1 MGSTVKGSFKRYVR
15 KSKAGT
21 CGRNLSSGPYLNVQ
35 TLSVSSIIILEN
47 VQTAIRSSCFL
58 ITENDTNMKFMLLV
72 QISPFVSDLGF
83 LCLLPESR
91 KLAISLV
98 CKQFKTSGPSI
109 IDRQVGW
116 PKQRPCGGQG

>member
-1 MGSTVKGSFKRYVR
+1 MGSTVNGSFKRYVR

-47 VQTAIRSSCFL
+47 VQIVIQSSCFL
-58 ITENDTNMKFMLLV
+58 ITENGTNMKFMLLV
-72 QISPFVSDLGF
+72 VQISPFVTDLGF

-91 KLAISLV
+91 KLAASLV
-98 CKQFKTSGPSI
+98 CKQLKTSGPSVV
-109 IDRQVGW
+109 DRQV
-116 PKQRPCGGQG
+116 QRPCGGQG